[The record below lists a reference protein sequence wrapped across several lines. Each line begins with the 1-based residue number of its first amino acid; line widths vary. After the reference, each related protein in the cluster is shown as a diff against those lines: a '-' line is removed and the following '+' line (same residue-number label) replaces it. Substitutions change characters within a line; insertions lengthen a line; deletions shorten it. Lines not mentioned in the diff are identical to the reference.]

1 MPGSTSISESYRVA
15 LEFTKIPKAAT
26 NPEMYQQ
33 VLFVICLQNYK
44 KFYGFRMNSALYSA
58 HPQEKEVLLIEGA
71 EMAVMGLEDF
81 YIDNQ
86 MQTDTFWDD
95 CNQKTITV
103 VYLFPSSWPYDDD
116 LYKK

>member
-1 MPGSTSISESYRVA
+1 MD
-15 LEFTKIPKAAT
+15 F
-26 NPEMYQQ
+26 N
-33 VLFVICLQNYK
+33 
-44 KFYGFRMNSALYSA
+44 GFRMNSALYSA

-95 CNQKTITV
+95 FNQKHITV
-103 VYLFPSSWPYDDD
+103 VYLFHSSLPYDLH
-116 LYKK
+116 LYEK